1 MSQSICLRRL
11 ISGDTFMRRPLSLAA
26 AVLAV
31 CVPAGLG
38 YAQTLDDII
47 AANLKSKG
55 GLEKIKATT
64 TVRMSGSVVAR
75 DMSGQNVK
83 GTMTTVA
90 KRPNLMRRDATIGG
104 QRSVN
109 GFDGTSL
116 WMAIGTMAP
125 RQLQGP
131 EAAYAGQDAEFD
143 SVFVDYKEKGHKIEL
158 VGKDTIDG
166 KPVNHVRVTKKGGPP
181 QDFFLDAET
190 GLERKVSVSLQTPD
204 GTSVSHVTEFLDYRS
219 VDGRMVPFTTRQLQN
234 GNAVATVTL
243 DRVEFNL
250 PIDDSLF
257 RMPAK

>member
-1 MSQSICLRRL
+1 
-11 ISGDTFMRRPLSLAA
+11 MRRPLSMAA

-31 CVPAGLG
+31 CVPAGLVH
-38 YAQTLDDII
+38 AQTLDDII
-47 AANLKSKG
+47 AANLQSKG

-116 WMAIGTMAP
+116 WMAVGTTP
-125 RQLQGP
+125 PHELPGP
-131 EAAYAGQDAEFD
+131 QAAYARQDAEFD

-158 VGKDTIDG
+158 VGKETVG
-166 KPVNHVRVTKKGGPP
+166 GQPVYHLRVTKKGGRP
-181 QDFFLDAET
+181 QDFYLDAET
-190 GLERKVSVSLQTPD
+190 GLEKKISVRLETPD
-204 GTSVSHVTEFLDYRS
+204 GAVLTNVTEFLDYRS
-219 VDGRMVPFTTRQLQN
+219 VDGRLVPFMTRQIQN
-234 GNAVATVTL
+234 GKLTSTITM
-243 DRVEFNL
+243 DKVEFNV
-250 PIDDSLF
+250 PVEDSF
-257 RMPAK
+257 FKMSGK